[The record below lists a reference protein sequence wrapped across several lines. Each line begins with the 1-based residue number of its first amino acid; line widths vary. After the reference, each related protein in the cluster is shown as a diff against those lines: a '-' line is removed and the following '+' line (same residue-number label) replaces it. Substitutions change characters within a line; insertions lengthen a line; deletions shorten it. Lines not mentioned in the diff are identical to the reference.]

1 MRTPLTSRRPVTM
14 VAVPLTLA
22 LALTACGSGSSKPS
36 SSPATTGAAGTAAA
50 GTTGAGATT
59 AAAATTGAGATKASS
74 TASTTL
80 HLSFLQDPGQPPDP
94 DIFYAGQGLLLT
106 QNLYEGL
113 LMYKLG
119 SAKPVISPDLATAWK
134 VSNDS
139 KTYDLTLRS
148 GVTFHDGTKFDSSA
162 VKASFDR
169 RLAVNQGPAYMV
181 SDIASITTPSPTEV
195 IITLKDSNTAFLDYL
210 ACAYGPKMMSPTA
223 LAANKGT
230 DNDEKYLTTHDIGTG
245 PYTLTQAK
253 VGQTYEMKAYPGW
266 WGPKVFYQTVEI
278 PVVSDLSTQEEQFNK
293 GDIAGILHDLNAPAV
308 KDYLG
313 KSSIATY
320 SLPSFLTEQV
330 YVNPTRGI
338 MKTQAGRQAF
348 QDALDIKSLQA
359 AVFAGRSDLAT
370 GIYPEGLV
378 PGDTQ
383 NVPVDPSKITA
394 IAKAASGDDKTI
406 TLGYDTSQPDDQQ
419 LANLVSAKLQAY
431 GVTAKV
437 QGYPTSEIF
446 GWIGA
451 SLAKAPDVYFG
462 SFWPDAANAYT
473 EAHIEFAPDGG
484 LNYLHCSDPAITAEL
499 PTVLKTGDNALY
511 AKIGAQAVATGCWTN
526 IVYRKDFMVA
536 QKWLGGVAAAH
547 DIGAPFSLHIAALY
561 ATS

>member
-1 MRTPLTSRRPVTM
+1 MRTSLARRRPLAVL
-14 VAVPLTLA
+14 AVPLTLA
-22 LALTACGSGSSKPS
+22 LTLTACGSGSSKDVS
-36 SSPATTGAAGTAAA
+36 ATSAAGASGGAAHT
-50 GTTGAGATT
+50 
-59 AAAATTGAGATKASS
+59 
-74 TASTTL
+74 STTL
-80 HLSFLQDPGQPPDP
+80 NLSFLQDPGQPPDP

-106 QNLYEGL
+106 QNMYEGL

-119 SAKPVISPDLATAWK
+119 DSKAELAPDLATSWK

-210 ACAYGPKMMSPTA
+210 ACAYSPKMMSPTA

-230 DNDEKYLTTHDIGTG
+230 DNDQKYLATHDVGTG
-245 PYTLTQAK
+245 PYMLTKAA
-253 VGQTYEMKAYPGW
+253 VGQGYEMKAYPAW
-266 WGPKVFYQTVEI
+266 WGPKVFFQTVEM

-293 GDIAGILHDLNAPAV
+293 GDLAAILHDLNAPAV
-308 KDYLG
+308 KSYLG
-313 KSSIATY
+313 MSSIATY

-330 YVNPTRGI
+330 YINPTHGM
-338 MKTQAGRQAF
+338 MKTLAGRQAF
-348 QDALDIKSLQA
+348 QDALDIKSLQSE
-359 AVFAGRSDLAT
+359 VFAGRSDLAT

-394 IAKAASGDDKTI
+394 LAKTLSAADKTI
-406 TLGYDTSQPDDQQ
+406 VLGYDTSQPDDEQ
-419 LANLVSAKLQAY
+419 LANLVSAKLGAY
-431 GVTAKV
+431 GITAKV
-437 QGYPTSEIF
+437 QGYPTADIF
-446 GWIGA
+446 GWIGG

-473 EAHIEFAPDGG
+473 EAHIEFAADGG
-484 LNYLHCSDPAITAEL
+484 LNYLHCSDPSITAEL

-536 QKWLGGVAAAH
+536 QKWLKGVAAAH
-547 DIGAPFSLHIAALY
+547 DIGAPFSLHIAAL
-561 ATS
+561 SS